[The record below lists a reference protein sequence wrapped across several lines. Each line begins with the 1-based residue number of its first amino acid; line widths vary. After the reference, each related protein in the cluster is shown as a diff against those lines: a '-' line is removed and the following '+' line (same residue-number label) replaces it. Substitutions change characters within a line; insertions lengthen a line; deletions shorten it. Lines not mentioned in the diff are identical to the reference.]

1 MRHRIEEFLVWLAST
16 NHAAATVRNH
26 RTGLTRFLTWCTARI
41 VVEPMAITSAAI
53 EEYRMALYAAQRE
66 NGSTLGWAT
75 QGEYL
80 GTVKNFLRWCHRRG
94 LIPRDPGAELTL
106 PRRPFRLP
114 LGVLNAAEV
123 ELVLRQA
130 DHRTVIG
137 LRDRA
142 MLELFYSTGLRR
154 AEVAHL
160 RVADVDIPRGVVL
173 VPAGKGQRD
182 RVTPIG
188 RRAIRWT
195 TRYIRRSR
203 PRLVREVDPGILF
216 LTARGGGIRLNRLS
230 ERVSGYFA
238 KAGFAHRGSCHL
250 FRHTAATLLLEGGA
264 DIREVQEILGH
275 RNLTTTA
282 RYTHLSIV
290 RLQLAHARAHPAERK
305 RGTKPRRRRRG
316 KL

>member
-1 MRHRIEEFLVWLAST
+1 MRHRVEEFLVWLAST
-16 NHAAATVRNH
+16 NHAVATVRNH
-26 RTGLTRFLTWCTARI
+26 RTGLTRFLAWCTARI
-41 VVEPMAITSAAI
+41 IVDLIAITPTAI
-53 EEYRMALYAAQRE
+53 EEYRMALYAARRE

-80 GTVKNFLRWCHRRG
+80 GTVRNFLRWCHRRG
-94 LIPRDPGAELTL
+94 LIPGDPGAELVL

-114 LGVLNAAEV
+114 LGILNAAEV

-130 DHRTVIG
+130 DHRTIIG

-160 RVADVDIPRGVVL
+160 RVADVW
-173 VPAGKGQRD
+173 AGKGQRD

-195 TRYIRRSR
+195 VRYIRRSR
-203 PRLVREVDPGILF
+203 PRLVRQVDPGILF
-216 LTARGGGIRLNRLS
+216 LTARGGGFGLNRLS

-282 RYTHLSIV
+282 RYTHLSIA
-290 RLQLAHARAHPAERK
+290 RLQIVHASAHPAERK
-305 RGTKPRRRRRG
+305 RGAAGRQRRRG
-316 KL
+316 WR